1 MKKRFG
7 VLRLISVI
15 FMILGWIGV
24 AAAAIGLVLLLVSF
38 ISGESFFVSLLELDM
53 LGLPYRSLGLVEDSI
68 YLVMLGWGVI
78 NALACFAAAQ
88 IIQVQ
93 LAIEENTRATVMM
106 LQLNRQG

>member
-7 VLRLISVI
+7 VLRLISTI
-15 FMILGWIGV
+15 FMILGWISLV
-24 AAAAIGLVLLLVSF
+24 VAAIGLLMLIISF
-38 ISGESFFVSLLELDM
+38 ITGESVITSLLQLNM
-53 LGLPYRSLGLVEDSI
+53 LGLPYRSLGLVEDTI
-68 YLVMLGWGVI
+68 YLGMLGWGVV
-78 NALACFAAAQ
+78 NALINFAAAQ